1 MSDAEGTTQ
10 RSLAAMPIAEHP
22 AGVLDLAVAATEK
35 RVSRADVDLLKATIC
50 SKLTDGQL
58 ALFVRL
64 CDYHGVSPFTGAYGF
79 PNADGGLA
87 FGLRIDGMRALARRK
102 ASYTR
107 KVELLPAPD
116 NKALVIGARCEIHRA
131 GDVAPFVAEVLFS
144 EYNKGGSWD
153 RMPETMIKKVA
164 EAHALRAAFPD
175 ALDGVYEPSEI
186 RDEQDGA

>member
-1 MSDAEGTTQ
+1 MSETETAVGI
-10 RSLAAMPIAEHP
+10 AGAPIAKMPE
-22 AGVLDLAVAATEK
+22 GVLDLAVLATER

-50 SKLTDGQL
+50 AKMTDGQL

-79 PNADGGLA
+79 PNPDGGLA
-87 FGLRIDGMRALARRK
+87 FGLRIDGMRALARRR
-102 ASYTR
+102 AAYTR
-107 KVELLPAPD
+107 KLGLTEADVTVAAGKTE
-116 NKALVIGARCEIHRA
+116 KRIVGAWCEIQRT
-131 GDVAPFVAEVLFS
+131 GDAAPFRSDVLFD

-175 ALDGVYEPSEI
+175 ALDGVYEAAEL
-186 RDEQDGA
+186 E